1 MKKVIIWAESEAE
14 ALEFMGLFEADM
26 NFIVSK
32 IYIAKRS
39 SGKRD
44 VGHKYRNGEYFS
56 YDISTR
62 KVSGEPSV
70 APDSVTEIVQ
80 WCSQD
85 IIVTDTQFKPILI
98 IETTYHI
105 LTYNNVA
112 QRIPRI
118 VRGSSLGV
126 PSVIF
131 QKVDKSSTTLISWF
145 TKALSNAEEIYKTE
159 CLALIFDDDDFEEA
173 KKLLITLLNNLV
185 NSKKAPVEIKKI
197 HDIMDEFNKNYDEK
211 VLINGKRGAGRKWL
225 KFEKDKMRVI
235 IGVRD
240 NCALTRVQGYGCQG
254 TQKEQAKLRSNL
266 SQ

>member
-1 MKKVIIWAESEAE
+1 
-14 ALEFMGLFEADM
+14 M
-26 NFIVSK
+26 NLKF
-32 IYIAKRS
+32 
-39 SGKRD
+39 
-44 VGHKYRNGEYFS
+44 
-56 YDISTR
+56 
-62 KVSGEPSV
+62 
-70 APDSVTEIVQ
+70 
-80 WCSQD
+80 
-85 IIVTDTQFKPILI
+85 PIL
-98 IETTYHI
+98 
-105 LTYNNVA
+105 NNKKFFIFELA
-112 QRIPRI
+112 NNHN
-118 VRGSSLGV
+118 GS
-126 PSVIF
+126 
-131 QKVDKSSTTLISWF
+131 
-145 TKALSNAEEIYKTE
+145 
-159 CLALIFDDDDFEEA
+159 FEEA